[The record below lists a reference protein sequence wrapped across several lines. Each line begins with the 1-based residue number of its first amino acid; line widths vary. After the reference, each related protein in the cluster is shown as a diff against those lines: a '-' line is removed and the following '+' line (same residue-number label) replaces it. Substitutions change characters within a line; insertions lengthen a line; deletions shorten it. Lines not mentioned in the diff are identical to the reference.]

1 MKEISKSDFFETGK
15 EGVRKIITPDDKK
28 IDNLMEMFDI
38 IL

>member
-1 MKEISKSDFFETGK
+1 MKEISKSDFFEMGK
-15 EGVRKIITPDDKK
+15 DGVRKILTPDDKK